1 MAYKI
6 DPNVDREWVDEFRKR
21 PVGPHSP
28 QLQRVLNTLRGG
40 PLAGRY
46 VLICTRPYR
55 EWVLAR
61 HPGGRS
67 ATSGARLG
75 EPHDRELARR
85 VVGKQRGALRA
96 GERGGID
103 NDARDAV
110 GEEPCCTPRGVWL
123 PLLSENRCR

>member
-6 DPNVDREWVDEFRKR
+6 DPKVDREWVDEFRKR

-28 QLQRVLNTLRGG
+28 QLQRVLNALRGG

-61 HPGGRS
+61 HPGGRGKPFEILPQHRFS
-67 ATSGARLG
+67 SLEEAEWTVFRLRWKEHTG
-75 EPHDRELARR
+75 QDL
-85 VVGKQRGALRA
+85 
-96 GERGGID
+96 
-103 NDARDAV
+103 N
-110 GEEPCCTPRGVWL
+110 
-123 PLLSENRCR
+123 

>member
-6 DPNVDREWVDEFRKR
+6 DPQIDREWVDEFRKR

-61 HPGGRS
+61 HPGKRGKPFEILDEHRFS
-67 ATSGARLG
+67 SREEAEWTVFRLRWKKHTG
-75 EPHDRELARR
+75 QDL
-85 VVGKQRGALRA
+85 
-96 GERGGID
+96 
-103 NDARDAV
+103 N
-110 GEEPCCTPRGVWL
+110 
-123 PLLSENRCR
+123 